1 MGGSGEQCRAYHAGL
16 KYYVEVDIVMDEK
29 TPLKI
34 SHDVSQALQRKLEGL
49 ADVERAFV
57 HVDYENEHD
66 IHLEHKP
73 LYDTTKKKRKSLRDM
88 LLAGKKKIEELMPGG
103 TTS

>member
-1 MGGSGEQCRAYHAGL
+1 
-16 KYYVEVDIVMDEK
+16 MDEH

-34 SHDVSQALQRKLEGL
+34 SHDVSQTLQRKLEGL

-66 IHLEHKP
+66 VNSEHKP
-73 LYDTTKKKRKSLRDM
+73 LYEKKQKNRKSLKDM
-88 LLAGKKKIEELMPGG
+88 LQAGKKRLEDLFPAKEG
-103 TTS
+103 S